1 MITVIDD
8 WLSGEEVSGILKV
21 VGDEVF
27 SNWGEF
33 PLYFQPFVATPADN
47 QFNGFFTHLFYD
59 AGNPASDHR
68 WIIDDIV
75 YPKYLNRGDDII
87 KRKTKLNDVKVNVFT
102 RTNEL
107 ETFGFHSDLFGAE
120 HNSLVYFL
128 NDCDGYLLFDDGSKI
143 RQKSNRVVII
153 TDGHNYKHAST
164 STTDT
169 KVRANINMVLS

>member
-8 WLSGEEVSGILKV
+8 WLSGEEVSRILKV

-27 SNWGEF
+27 SSWGEF

-75 YPKYLNRGDDII
+75 YPKYLNMGDDII

-153 TDGHNYKHAST
+153 TDGLNYKHAST
-164 STTDT
+164 STTDA
-169 KVRANINMVLS
+169 KVRANINMVLT